1 MAKSAIINPRSD
13 FWLTGGLSV
22 VVLLLL
28 ALFGSL
34 GSRDFLLQEFMIL
47 TVLLNGTHFMAS
59 YRLLYSSRAYA
70 ANYPWAAYY
79 VPGFLVF
86 YTLFGIALCWVNPV
100 WHIPLDLLTATATL
114 YLALHYTGQ
123 AWGMVSSFAFL
134 EGIRFEPLERS
145 ILRVFLRLMVVWHVV
160 WGMKLLWPPS
170 VEYSGYVQ
178 LLDWVLNLCAV
189 VSLLGGMICF
199 YRVGKRLGRKVPLR
213 VVTPYVAL
221 HVWYGFLYLYPQSI
235 FWVQIFHALQY
246 LPFPLRVEL
255 NRVQR
260 ELDLSNGSTGA
271 LRKGGIANSA
281 LLYIG
286 GLVFTSTI
294 IFGVM
299 PLISKSFGPGAYSVW
314 VAIASIINIHHYF
327 IDGCIWHISSP
338 VVKRDLFAN
347 ED

>member
-134 EGIRFEPLERS
+134 EGIRFEPLERR
-145 ILRVFLRLMVVWHVV
+145 ILRIFLRLMVVWHVV

-189 VSLLGGMICF
+189 GSLLGGMICF

-260 ELDLSNGSTGA
+260 DVGATRDLKSVTRQSA
-271 LRKGGIANSA
+271 LRY
-281 LLYIG
+281 LT
-286 GLVFTSTI
+286 GLAFTSAI
-294 IFGVM
+294 IFGMV
-299 PLISKSFGPGAYSVW
+299 PYLSESFGSGAASIW
-314 VAIASIINIHHYF
+314 VAFASIINIHHYF
-327 IDGCIWHISSP
+327 IDGCIWHISNP
-338 VVKRDLFAN
+338 VVQRELFAHS
-347 ED
+347 EVG